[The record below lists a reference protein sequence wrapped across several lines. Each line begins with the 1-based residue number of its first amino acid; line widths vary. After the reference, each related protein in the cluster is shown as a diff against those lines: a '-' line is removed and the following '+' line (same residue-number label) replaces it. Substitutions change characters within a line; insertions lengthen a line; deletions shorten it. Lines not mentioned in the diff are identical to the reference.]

1 MKKIIFQIF
10 VCCIASLPIYAQH
23 VGIGTEDPQAML
35 DINGDVVLRTAD
47 IAILDSITLALDVNT
62 EKFSRYRI
70 TDADSAFGI
79 AGITAGMDGR
89 IVTLVNQTGFPMIL
103 HHADTLAD
111 DLNRIVT
118 GNQEALS
125 LDDMGTVSLQ
135 YDTAML
141 KWMVNSSN
149 HVPAGSDV
157 WDTTGTDIFFDN
169 FVGIGTENPT
179 APLSIETI
187 LNEPGFSHMSVS
199 GADSI
204 KLESSITN
212 IGAAIG
218 TTSDD
223 IFSLNAGGVA
233 KVHIWPDGNVV
244 IGDDPDPANFT
255 GNHTQSRT
263 DPIEGKLSILTP
275 INSTGWMHIAG
286 PDSIIVDESIG
297 GVSASIGTSTN
308 HTLRLKTNGLGRLHI
323 WPDGKVI
330 IGNNV
335 QPAIGQLTA
344 YTLNN
349 SNGLTHVGG
358 DGQIVSTHIG
368 GSSGTIGTYTPHHF
382 RIVCN
387 SLSAISIVAATRNVG
402 IGLDFP
408 TEKFSVLTPNSNFG
422 ISHRSEG
429 GIFLSTHIGEV
440 SASFGAFSNHNFR
453 LVTNGLPRLNITYDG
468 KVGIGTINPIHLF
481 EVNGTMRAKELIIE
495 TSNWPDYVFEK
506 EYKSLTLEELDRF
519 IQQHHHL
526 PNIPSARM
534 MEENGIAVGD
544 MQKLMMEK
552 IEELTLYVIQLQKN
566 IDDLKKSKY

>member
-1 MKKIIFQIF
+1 MKKIICHIF
-10 VCCIASLPIYAQH
+10 VSCIASLPIYAQH

-70 TDADSAFGI
+70 TNANSAFGI
-79 AGITAGMDGR
+79 AGMTAGMDGR

-103 HHADTLAD
+103 HHEDTLAD
-111 DLNRIVT
+111 EINRIIT

-125 LDDMGTVSLQ
+125 LDNMGTVSLQ
-135 YDTAML
+135 YDAVML
-141 KWMVNSSN
+141 KWIVNSSN
-149 HVPAGSDV
+149 HVPAESEV
-157 WDTTGTDIFFDN
+157 WDTTGTNIFFDN

-187 LNEPGFSHMSVS
+187 LYEPGLSHMALSGEDSV
-199 GADSI
+199 
-204 KLESSITN
+204 KLESSITDV
-212 IGAAIG
+212 GAAIG

-223 IFSLNAGGVA
+223 IFSLNAGGAA

-255 GNHTQSRT
+255 GHHTQSRT
-263 DPIEGKLSILTP
+263 EPIEGKLSILTP
-275 INSTGWMHIAG
+275 INSSGWMHIAG
-286 PDSIIVDESIG
+286 ADSIIVDESIG
-297 GVSASIGTSTN
+297 GVSASLGTNTN

-330 IGNNV
+330 IGDNV

-344 YTLNN
+344 YTLNH
-349 SNGLTHVGG
+349 SNGLTHIGG

-408 TEKFSVLTPNSNFG
+408 TEKFSVLTPNSEFG

-440 SASFGAFSNHNFR
+440 SSSIGSFSNHNFR

-468 KVGIGTINPIHLF
+468 KVGVGTISPIHLF

-495 TSNWPDYVFEK
+495 TVNWPDYVFNEDYKLLPLQDIEK
-506 EYKSLTLEELDRF
+506 F
-519 IQQHHHL
+519 IAQHHHL
-526 PNIPSARM
+526 PNIPPANE
-534 MEENGIAVGD
+534 MEENGYAVGD
-544 MQKLMMEK
+544 MQKKMMEK
-552 IEELTLYVIQLQKN
+552 IEELTLHIIALNKRIESLENHKQ
-566 IDDLKKSKY
+566 